1 MGKGTTFMKVI
12 LDGREYA
19 ISLEDNTLTKEIA
32 ALCPMELSMSR
43 SGGHEYYGTLSGKL
57 DAKQARQTSVVQA
70 GGVYYFAAWN
80 AFSLV
85 FRAAD
90 IPPYSVHIVGQAED
104 SLTEA
109 LLNTGRSIAVRF
121 EEEA

>member
-1 MGKGTTFMKVI
+1 MKVI

-43 SGGHEYYGTLSGKL
+43 SGGYEYYGTLIGSV

-70 GGVYYFAAWN
+70 GGVYYFAAWD

-90 IPPYSVHIVGQAED
+90 IRPYSVHIVGQAED

-109 LLNTGRSIAVRF
+109 LAQAGRSVSIRL
-121 EEEA
+121 ES

>member
-1 MGKGTTFMKVI
+1 MKAIFDGK
-12 LDGREYA
+12 EYA
-19 ISLEDNTLTKEIA
+19 ITLEDNALAKEIA
-32 ALCPMELSMSR
+32 ALCPVELSMSR

-57 DAKQARQTSVVQA
+57 DAKQAKETATVQA

-85 FRAAD
+85 FRDAD
-90 IPPYSVHIVGQAED
+90 IRPYSVHIVGQAED

-109 LLNTGRSIAVRF
+109 LTNAGRSITVLF
-121 EEEA
+121 EEET